1 MHPHCR
7 CTACNVVAYTTLNRE
22 CASTLHYWV
31 LSFWNPS
38 GAIFNLELLFVDHLA
53 QTGNFIAE
61 SLSHLPI
68 RFDCHTPCASRLRSQ
83 SIARFLQITQSQSL
97 FISTTTPGM
106 TETTISVYIGDG
118 FLQNVIASGSSIH
131 TEAWEID
138 SWRTIGSKAIYV
150 IDNGA
155 STTIETITTND
166 PHVILPSSVFGR
178 PESESETPSQDT
190 SMNQVGATATAR
202 TSGSVANQT
211 GQSSS
216 FPQGHGLSNGAIIAI
231 AVVIPVVVLAAVA
244 VGALFY
250 FRHRRKSE
258 GTKAPGPSSDHAG
271 STPYEAPKT
280 PQISE
285 LHHKPLPHEAAGIT
299 RHELYGYSVPA
310 EMGAGWLP
318 QRPELKGRPLPRE
331 LKS

>member
-1 MHPHCR
+1 M
-7 CTACNVVAYTTLNRE
+7 NRE

-38 GAIFNLELLFVDHLA
+38 GAIFNLELLFVDHFA

-83 SIARFLQITQSQSL
+83 SIARFLQITQSRSL

-106 TETTISVYIGDG
+106 TETTVSVYIGDG
-118 FLQNVIASGSSIH
+118 YLQNVIASGSSIH

-138 SWRTIGSKAIYV
+138 SWRTTGSKAIYL

-155 STTIETITTND
+155 STTRETITTND

-178 PESESETPSQDT
+178 PQSESETLSQD
-190 SMNQVGATATAR
+190 SNMNQVGATATAR
-202 TSGSVANQT
+202 TSSSVANQT
-211 GQSSS
+211 GQSSP
-216 FPQGHGLSNGAIIAI
+216 FPQTSHGLSNRAIIAI

-250 FRHRRKSE
+250 FRHRRKSR

-271 STPYEAPKT
+271 SAPYEPFKP
-280 PQISE
+280 PQMSE
-285 LHHKPLPHEAAGIT
+285 LHNKPLPHEAAGIT
-299 RHELYGYSVPA
+299 RHELDGYSGPA

-318 QRPELKGRPLPRE
+318 QRP
-331 LKS
+331 